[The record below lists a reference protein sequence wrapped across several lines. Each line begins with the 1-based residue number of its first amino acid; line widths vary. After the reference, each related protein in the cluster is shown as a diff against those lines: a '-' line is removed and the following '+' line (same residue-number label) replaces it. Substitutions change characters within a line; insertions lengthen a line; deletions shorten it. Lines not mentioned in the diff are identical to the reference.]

1 MTTPERPIEAIDAL
15 IAELTEGE
23 FDNDDSRRR
32 AAGLRE
38 QWAVIKACW
47 ADPDIRR
54 MVCAEHLLY
63 QAAVKA
69 GRVQ

>member
-1 MTTPERPIEAIDAL
+1 MDLIKEQRITQLID
-15 IAELTEGE
+15 ELTEGE

-47 ADPDIRR
+47 ADPAIRR
-54 MVCAEHLLY
+54 MMCAEHLRY
-63 QAAVKA
+63 QAEVKA